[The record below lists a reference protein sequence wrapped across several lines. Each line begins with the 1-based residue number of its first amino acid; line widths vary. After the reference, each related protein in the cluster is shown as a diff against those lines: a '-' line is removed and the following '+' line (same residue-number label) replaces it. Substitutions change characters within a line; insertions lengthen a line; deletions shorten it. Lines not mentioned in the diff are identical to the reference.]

1 MKQTNRS
8 LHKRLTK
15 YNRTAIPMHMPGHKR
30 NTALLGKKFPYATDI
45 TEIHGFDNLHDM
57 QGVLKETADLASLVY
72 GAKASFP
79 LVNGTT
85 CGILAAIHALVPMGS
100 TVLMARNCHKS
111 VYNAVALR
119 NLTPHYICPKAD
131 ELGVFGKISPAE
143 VGRALQNIPDC
154 RLVIIT
160 SPTYEGV
167 ISDVSAIANVCHQY
181 GALLLVDSAHGA
193 HLGIFTPLVTGV
205 TKAPDFATNSVASVS
220 QSGASATSCFPSIT
234 DSGADVAVMSLH
246 KTMPALTQTALLH
259 IGSDR
264 VSVSAIKDALS
275 IYETAS
281 PSYVLLSSIDQCLRI
296 CLDKEDALFSAFYR
310 NLRCFYQK
318 TEALKHLRVVPYDDK
333 SKIIISTKDT
343 RLSGPELADIL
354 RKQYRIET
362 EMAGRRYVLA
372 MATVCD
378 TKRSLR
384 ALARAL
390 IAIDKTIPPAKKT
403 EENSALQTE
412 KSCAFPIPEMA
423 QPPALALK
431 QAREWVLLE
440 NASGRVCLD
449 YMFAYPPGIPLV
461 CPGEILSQELIEM
474 LKSYGQAGI
483 TLKSTEGLDHN
494 NIWVK
499 KERL

>member
-1 MKQTNRS
+1 MKQTNHS
-8 LHKRLTK
+8 LHKRLMK

-30 NTALLGKKFPYATDI
+30 NTALLGKTFPYTTDI

-85 CGILAAIHALVPMGS
+85 CGILAAIHALAPTES

-119 NLTPHYICPKAD
+119 NLTPHYICPKTD
-131 ELGVFGKISPAE
+131 ELGVFGKILPAE
-143 VGRALQNIPDC
+143 IENMLKNTPDC
-154 RLVIIT
+154 ALVIIT

-181 GALLLVDSAHGA
+181 GALLLVDSAHSA
-193 HLGIFTPLVTGV
+193 HLGIPANTVTDV
-205 TKAPDFATNSVASVS
+205 TKTPDFATNSGAAVT
-220 QSGASATSCFPSIT
+220 QIGASATPFFPAVT
-234 DSGADVAVMSLH
+234 DSGADVVVMSLH

-264 VSVSAIKDALS
+264 VDETAIKDALS

-281 PSYVLLSSIDQCLRI
+281 PSYVLLSSIDQCLRM
-296 CLDKEDALFSAFYR
+296 CMDKGDALFSAFSR
-310 NLRCFYQK
+310 NLHYFYKK
-318 TEALKHLRVVPYDDK
+318 TEGLKHLRIVPYDDK
-333 SKIIISTKDT
+333 SKIIISTKNT
-343 RLSGPELADIL
+343 HLSGPELADIL

-362 EMAGRRYVLA
+362 EMAGRGYVLA

-390 IAIDKTIPPAKKT
+390 IAIDKTIPLAKKT
-403 EENSALQTE
+403 GENSALQTE
-412 KSCAFPIPEMA
+412 KSCAFLIPEMV
-423 QPPALALK
+423 QPPASALE
-431 QAREWVLLE
+431 QAGEWMLLE

-449 YMFAYPPGIPLV
+449 YIFAYPPGIPLV
-461 CPGEILSQELIEM
+461 CPGEILSQELID
-474 LKSYGQAGI
+474 LLASFGQAGI
-483 TLKSTEGLDHN
+483 TLKSTKGLN
-494 NIWVK
+494 NHIWVK

>member
-1 MKQTNRS
+1 MKHTNRS
-8 LHKRLTK
+8 LHKRLIK
-15 YNRTAIPMHMPGHKR
+15 YNPTAIPMHMPGHKR
-30 NTALLGKKFPYATDI
+30 NTTLLGKKFPYATDI

-57 QGVLKETADLASLVY
+57 QGVLKETADLASSIY

-85 CGILAAIHALVPMGS
+85 CGILAAIHALAPTES

-119 NLTPHYICPKAD
+119 NLTPHYICPKTD
-131 ELGVFGKISPAE
+131 ELGVFGKISPADVE
-143 VGRALQNIPDC
+143 RALQTIPNC

-167 ISDVSAIANVCHQY
+167 ISDVPAIANICHKY
-181 GALLLVDSAHGA
+181 GALLLVDGAHGA
-193 HLGIFTPLVTGV
+193 HLGVLESAVTDA
-205 TKAPDFATNSVASVS
+205 TKAPDVDTNCDTPVTQIGPSV
-220 QSGASATSCFPSIT
+220 TSFFPSVT
-234 DSGADVAVMSLH
+234 DSGADVVVMSLH
-246 KTMPALTQTALLH
+246 KTMPALTQTALFH

-264 VSVSAIKDALS
+264 VDEAAIKDALS
-275 IYETAS
+275 IYETTS
-281 PSYVLLSSIDQCLRI
+281 PSYVLLSSIDQCLRM
-296 CLDKEDALFSAFYR
+296 CLDKGDALFSAFSR
-310 NLRCFYQK
+310 NLRYLYKK
-318 TEALKHLRVVPYDDK
+318 TAALKRLRIMSYDDK
-333 SKIIISTKDT
+333 SKIIISTKNT
-343 RLSGPELADIL
+343 SLSGPELADLL
-354 RKQYRIET
+354 RKQFRIEA
-362 EMAGRRYVLA
+362 EMAGRGYVLA

-378 TKRSLR
+378 SRKSLK

-403 EENSALQTE
+403 GENSALQTE

-423 QPPALALK
+423 QPPAVALS
-431 QAREWVLLE
+431 QTGEWISLE

-449 YMFAYPPGIPLV
+449 YIFAYPPGIPLV

-474 LKSYGQAGI
+474 LRSYGQAGI
-483 TLKSTEGLDHN
+483 ALKSTKGQDN

>member
-1 MKQTNRS
+1 MKQTKLS
-8 LHKRLTK
+8 LHKRLMK

-30 NTALLGKKFPYATDI
+30 NTALLGKHLPYATDI

-85 CGILAAIHALVPMGS
+85 CGILAAIHALTPMGS

-119 NLTPHYICPKAD
+119 NLTPHYICPKTD
-131 ELGVFGKISPAE
+131 ELGVFGKILPADVE
-143 VGRALQNIPDC
+143 RALQNIPGC

-167 ISDVSAIANVCHQY
+167 ISDVSAIADICHKY

-193 HLGIFTPLVTGV
+193 HLGVLGNAVTDV
-205 TKAPDFATNSVASVS
+205 TDAPDFATNSGTSVT
-220 QSGASATSCFPSIT
+220 QIGASATSFFPSVT
-234 DSGADVAVMSLH
+234 DSGADAVVMSLH

-259 IGSDR
+259 IGSDH

-281 PSYVLLSSIDQCLRI
+281 PSYVLLSSIDQCLRM
-296 CLDKEDALFSAFYR
+296 CLDKGEASFSAFSR
-310 NLRCFYQK
+310 NLRFFYKQ
-318 TEALKHLRVVPYDDK
+318 TERLKRLRVVPYDDK

-343 RLSGPELADIL
+343 QLSGPELADIL
-354 RKQYRIET
+354 RKQFRIET
-362 EMAGRRYVLA
+362 EMAGRGYVLA

-378 TKRSLR
+378 TRKSLNT
-384 ALARAL
+384 LARAL
-390 IAIDKTIPPAKKT
+390 IAIDETLKQAKKT
-403 EENSALQTE
+403 DEND
-412 KSCAFPIPEMA
+412 AFPVPEMA
-423 QPPALALK
+423 QPPALALA
-431 QAREWVLLE
+431 QAGEWVSFDD
-440 NASGRVCLD
+440 ASGRVCLD
-449 YMFAYPPGIPLV
+449 YIFAYPPGIPLV

-474 LKSYGQAGI
+474 LTSFGQAGI
-483 TLKSTEGLDHN
+483 TLKSTKGLDN
-494 NIWVK
+494 NSIWVK

>member
-1 MKQTNRS
+1 MKQTNHS
-8 LHKRLTK
+8 LHKRLMK
-15 YNRTAIPMHMPGHKR
+15 YNPTAIPMHMPGHKR
-30 NTALLGKKFPYATDI
+30 NTALLGKRLPYATDI

-57 QGVLKETADLASLVY
+57 QGVLKETADLASAIY

-85 CGILAAIHALVPMGS
+85 CGILAAIHALTSLGS

-119 NLTPHYICPKAD
+119 NLTPHYICPKTD
-131 ELGVFGKISPAE
+131 ELGVFGKISPVE
-143 VGRALQNIPDC
+143 VERALQNLPDC
-154 RLVIIT
+154 HLVIIT

-167 ISDVSAIANVCHQY
+167 ISDVSAIANICHKY

-193 HLGIFTPLVTGV
+193 HLGIPANAVTDV
-205 TKAPDFATNSVASVS
+205 TKSPYFATNSDASVS
-220 QSGASATSCFPSIT
+220 QSGASVTSFFPSVT
-234 DSGADVAVMSLH
+234 DSGADVVVMSLH

-264 VSVSAIKDALS
+264 VDESAIKDALS

-281 PSYVLLSSIDQCLRI
+281 PSYVLMSSIDQCLRM
-296 CLDKEDALFSAFYR
+296 CLDKGDALFAAFSR
-310 NLRCFYQK
+310 NLRFFYKK
-318 TEALKHLRVVPYDDK
+318 TEGLKHLRIVPYDDK

-343 RLSGPELADIL
+343 QLSGPELADIL
-354 RKQYRIET
+354 RKQFRIET
-362 EMAGRRYVLA
+362 EMAGRGYVLA

-378 TKRSLR
+378 TQRSLK

-390 IAIDKTIPPAKKT
+390 IAIDKSLKQAKKAD
-403 EENSALQTE
+403 END
-412 KSCAFPIPEMA
+412 AFPVPEMA
-423 QPPALALK
+423 QPPALALN
-431 QAREWVLLE
+431 QAGEWVLLE

-449 YMFAYPPGIPLV
+449 YIFAYPPGIPLV

-474 LKSYGQAGI
+474 LESFRHAGI
-483 TLKSTEGLDHN
+483 TLKSTKSLDN
-494 NIWVK
+494 NSIWVK
-499 KERL
+499 EERL

>member
-1 MKQTNRS
+1 MKQTKRS
-8 LHKRLTK
+8 LHKRLMK
-15 YNRTAIPMHMPGHKR
+15 YNPTAIPMHMPGHKR
-30 NTALLGKKFPYATDI
+30 NTALLGKRLPYATDI

-57 QGVLKETADLASLVY
+57 QGVLKETADLASSIY

-85 CGILAAIHALVPMGS
+85 CGILAAIHALTPQGS

-111 VYNAVALR
+111 VYNAVVLR
-119 NLTPHYICPKAD
+119 NLTPHYIFPKTD

-143 VGRALQNIPDC
+143 VERSLQSIPSC

-167 ISDVSAIANVCHQY
+167 ISDVSAIANICHQY

-193 HLGIFTPLVTGV
+193 HLGIPASAVTDA
-205 TKAPDFATNSVASVS
+205 TKIPDFATNSDAAVT
-220 QSGASATSCFPSIT
+220 QIGTSATSFFPSIM
-234 DSGADVAVMSLH
+234 DSGADVVVMSLH

-264 VSVSAIKDALS
+264 VSVSATKDALS

-281 PSYVLLSSIDQCLRI
+281 PSYVLLSSIDQCLRM
-296 CLDKEDALFSAFYR
+296 CLDKGDALFSAFSR
-310 NLRCFYQK
+310 NLRYLYKK
-318 TEALKHLRVVPYDDK
+318 TEALKRLRIVPYDDK

-343 RLSGPELADIL
+343 SLSGPELADLL
-354 RKQYRIET
+354 RKQFRIET
-362 EMAGRRYVLA
+362 EMAGRAYVLA

-378 TKRSLR
+378 NRKSLK
-384 ALARAL
+384 ALVRAL
-390 IAIDKTIPPAKKT
+390 IAIDKTIPITKKSD
-403 EENSALQTE
+403 ENY
-412 KSCAFPIPEMA
+412 AFPIPEIA
-423 QPPALALK
+423 QPPALALE
-431 QAREWVLLE
+431 QAGEWISLE

-449 YMFAYPPGIPLV
+449 YIFAYPPGIPLV

-474 LKSYGQAGI
+474 LASFGQAGI
-483 TLKSTEGLDHN
+483 TLKSTKGLDHD

-499 KERL
+499 EERL